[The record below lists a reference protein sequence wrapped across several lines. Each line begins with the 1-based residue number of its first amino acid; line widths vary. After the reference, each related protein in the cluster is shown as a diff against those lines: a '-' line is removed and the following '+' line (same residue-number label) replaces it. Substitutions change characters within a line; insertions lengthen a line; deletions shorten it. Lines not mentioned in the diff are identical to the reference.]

1 MLDSAAFH
9 TSPDAAKVVSDTI
22 RVENYAKINLTVNMC
37 AQKAEAQLQ
46 SMMYNSTV

>member
-22 RVENYAKINLTVNMC
+22 RVEKYAKINLTVNMC
-37 AQKAEAQLQ
+37 AQKAEHEAR
-46 SMMYNSTV
+46 